1 MKLVIDIGNT
11 FTKLAL
17 FEQDEIIKIYRFKQF
32 GIEELYEIESD
43 YSNIKS
49 VIVSQ
54 VNKFPKA
61 LKNYLY
67 KNYHFTALSAETPI
81 PIINKYK
88 TPETLGNDRIAA
100 VVAGAK
106 LYPNQNVLIIDAGSC
121 ITFDFINYKN
131 EYLGGSISPGI
142 EIRFKA
148 MNSFTQNLPLIE
160 NKKIDY
166 LIGSTTEESILS
178 GVLNG
183 ILNEIDGIISLY
195 KGNYENLTIILS
207 GGDYIYFDKRLKNNI
222 FALPNIVLLGLNVI
236 LDFNDN

>member
-61 LKNYLY
+61 LKNHLN
-67 KNYHFTALSAETPI
+67 KNYQFTELSAETPI

-148 MNSFTQNLPLIE
+148 MNSFTKNLPLIE

>member
-67 KNYHFTALSAETPI
+67 KNYHFTVLSAETPI

-148 MNSFTQNLPLIE
+148 MNSFTKNLPLIE

>member
-67 KNYHFTALSAETPI
+67 KNYHFIVLSAETPI

-183 ILNEIDGIISLY
+183 ILNEIDGIISSY

>member
-67 KNYHFTALSAETPI
+67 KNYHFIVLSAETPI